1 MRTDADL
8 YAQIVEATELTR
20 QGRLAEAVA
29 LIRRTLEPPPD
40 SDHPATRAGAS
51 PRAADVVIDV
61 DCVEVVDPTGHVVTE
76 LRLLPPEPGN

>member
-8 YAQIVEATELTR
+8 YAQILAATELTR
-20 QGRLAEAVA
+20 QGRLAEAAA
-29 LIRRTLEPPPD
+29 LIQGTLDPPPD
-40 SDHPATRAGAS
+40 GDHPTTRARPS

-61 DCVEVVDPTGHVVTE
+61 ECVEVADPTGHVITE